1 MSESEEKAQNNAKG
15 YRYTSPV
22 RPMFE
27 KFSKQKDVTFIYG
40 EPIEFKSQC
49 IVPVAKANYSFGG
62 GGGSGA
68 NPKDG
73 EGQGEGSGGIVSV
86 KPLGAY
92 HISADC
98 VRFKPI
104 LDLKVILTAISGITL
119 GLVLLLRKK

>member
-1 MSESEEKAQNNAKG
+1 MDESKSSSQHESNKS
-15 YRYTSPV
+15 RYISPV
-22 RPMFE
+22 KPMFD

-40 EPIEFKSQC
+40 EPIEFKNQC

-68 NPKDG
+68 SKRDG

-86 KPLGAY
+86 KPLGVY
-92 HISADC
+92 NISANR

-104 LDLKVILTAISGITL
+104 LDLKLILTAFSGITL
-119 GLVLLLRKK
+119 GLALLLRRK